1 MKMKKNFR
9 RLIKL
14 RKRKLKDYF
23 KLKVILNKMKMYL
36 KQKQLLKEYNI
47 LKNKLEILEL
57 E

>member
-1 MKMKKNFR
+1 MKKNFR

-36 KQKQLLKEYNI
+36 KQKQLLKEYKIIIN
-47 LKNKLEILEL
+47 N
-57 E
+57 